1 MSRKSHGQVRRGQV
15 ITTYGPGALIDLP
28 RHSAIVGGLE
38 TWPKTS
44 DLEEIPELRLT
55 RKLQIMTGVTAPRL
69 FAPPPDENDPR
80 ETAKGIGV
88 WRFPEWFIV
97 QEASGS
103 EERER
108 SRRLVHRKELDDKG
122 RFDGRPVV
130 ATRFV
135 RACPKGH
142 VDDLDWRR
150 FVHGAEDPCRQRLWL
165 DERGTGGD
173 LADLVVRCE
182 CGKSPRSLYEATQ
195 LEMNPLGTCRGAR
208 PWLGRN
214 AEEDCKLPSRLLI
227 RTASN
232 AYFPQ
237 VVSVLS
243 LPDRGSAV
251 ETAVR
256 KLWDDLQIVDDAS
269 DLAFLKKK
277 PKIAERLAPFSD
289 DEVLAAIRE
298 AKGGKAEEKPVKQ
311 VELEALLAA
320 PEGFGDD
327 VPIDPNFHARRLPD
341 RAWRH
346 SKRSDGIESV
356 IQVHRLREVL
366 ALVGFTRFEA
376 VTPDING
383 EYETDVERAQ
393 IALEPTWFPAVEN
406 RGEGLFVQLQR
417 ASSEELACATGR
429 EATPRCARATDTST
443 GRRTGRASAH
453 FPVGRTCCC
462 TRSRISSSNRSPC
475 AAAIPLVLF
484 ESGYTQI
491 PQAQQFGILLYT
503 GSPDAEGTLGGLVQ
517 QARHIEDHLAHAL
530 RMSALCS
537 NDPVCAYHVPGESLE
552 SRWLHG
558 AACHGCALVA
568 ETSCEMRNDYLDRA
582 LVVPVLGVPRRC
594 ILRSRCMSDVLL
606 DLPSHL
612 RERLVSALESGLLG
626 PSPTLASLRSV
637 LGSREGC
644 GRHRRV
650 AGRTRAAWDLGA
662 GRCRLASDCCTG
674 CSRELGN
681 PTLCGLGPKFQACT
695 LGIPDVS
702 TKSCSALQS
711 ARSGRAH
718 TPFSTVPRRSRFW
731 LDAWS
736 TTPAL
741 RVTLLLN
748 IQRKRGDTTASEQ
761 LVRRFADHFWK
772 TDWPGSSRPSVFYDP
787 RALDAGRSRWRSP
800 CEGRCRRR

>member
-28 RHSAIVGGLE
+28 KHSAIVGGLE

-44 DLEEIPELRLT
+44 DLEEIHELRLT
-55 RKLQIMTGVTAPRL
+55 RKLQIMTEVPAPRL

-80 ETAKGIGV
+80 ESARGIGA

-103 EERER
+103 GEREL

-150 FVHGAEDPCRQRLWL
+150 FVHGSGDPCRQRLWL

-173 LADLVVRCE
+173 LGDLVVRCE
-182 CGKSPRSLYEATQ
+182 CGKPPRSLYEATQ
-195 LEMNPLGTCRGAR
+195 LELNPLGTCRGAR

-214 AEEDCKLPSRLLI
+214 TEEECKLPSRLLI

-243 LPDRGSAV
+243 LPDRGSAAD
-251 ETAVR
+251 TAVR
-256 KLWDDLQIVDDAS
+256 NLWDDLQIVDDAS
-269 DLAFLKKK
+269 GLAFLKKK
-277 PKIAERLAPFSD
+277 PKIAEGLAPFSD
-289 DEVLAAIRE
+289 AEVLAAIRE
-298 AKGGKAEEKPVKQ
+298 AKSGKAEEKPVKQ
-311 VELEALLAA
+311 VELEVLLAA

-341 RAWRH
+341 RAWRR
-346 SKRSDGIESV
+346 SKRSDGIENV

-383 EYETDVERAQ
+383 EYETDVERAE
-393 IALEPTWFPAVEN
+393 IALDPTWFPAVEN
-406 RGEGLFVQLQR
+406 RGEGLFIQLSAQAVMSWLARPAVKQR
-417 ASSEELACATGR
+417 LDALARGHNRWAKNRKSQRPFPGGPYVLLHTLSHLLIQSLAMRCGYPASSIR
-429 EATPRCARATDTST
+429 ERIYADT
-443 GRRTGRASAH
+443 
-453 FPVGRTCCC
+453 
-462 TRSRISSSNRSPC
+462 
-475 AAAIPLVLF
+475 
-484 ESGYTQI
+484 ETQH
-491 PQAQQFGILLYT
+491 FGILLYT

-517 QARHIEDHLAHAL
+517 QARHIEDHLAQAL

-582 LVVPVLGVPRRC
+582 LVVPVLGFPDAAFFRAVP
-594 ILRSRCMSDVLL
+594 
-606 DLPSHL
+606 
-612 RERLVSALESGLLG
+612 
-626 PSPTLASLRSV
+626 
-637 LGSREGC
+637 
-644 GRHRRV
+644 
-650 AGRTRAAWDLGA
+650 
-662 GRCRLASDCCTG
+662 
-674 CSRELGN
+674 
-681 PTLCGLGPKFQACT
+681 
-695 LGIPDVS
+695 
-702 TKSCSALQS
+702 
-711 ARSGRAH
+711 
-718 TPFSTVPRRSRFW
+718 
-731 LDAWS
+731 
-736 TTPAL
+736 
-741 RVTLLLN
+741 
-748 IQRKRGDTTASEQ
+748 
-761 LVRRFADHFWK
+761 
-772 TDWPGSSRPSVFYDP
+772 
-787 RALDAGRSRWRSP
+787 
-800 CEGRCRRR
+800 